1 MPALPRIR
9 FSDMRTP
16 GPDARAPGIDPA
28 LEPVIHWRVIEDD
41 ILVVQAGSRGCTVRS
56 DFTVDVGSYEG
67 DVYAVSLSRAEPDRC
82 GENVPWGV
90 QLAFA
95 LDELGVPADGEV
107 VVLNPLGGR
116 GADSVARPQ
125 PASTR

>member
-1 MPALPRIR
+1 MPSLPSIR

-16 GPDARAPGIDPA
+16 GPAAPAPGTDRE

-41 ILVVQAGSRGCTVRS
+41 ILVVQAGSQGCTARS
-56 DFTVDVGSYEG
+56 DFVVDVGSYQG
-67 DVYAVSLSRAEPDRC
+67 DIYAVSLSRAEPDRC
-82 GENVPWGV
+82 GEDMPWGV

-95 LDELGVPADGEV
+95 LDELGVPEHGEV

-116 GADSVARPQ
+116 RSDSLAPSRTT
-125 PASTR
+125 STR

>member
-1 MPALPRIR
+1 MPSLPRIR

-16 GPDARAPGIDPA
+16 GAAGSAPAIDPA

-41 ILVVQAGSRGCTVRS
+41 ILVVQAGSRGCTARS
-56 DFTVDVGSYEG
+56 DFVVDVGSYEG

-82 GENVPWGV
+82 GEDVPWGV

-116 GADSVARPQ
+116 GADNSVRSRTT
-125 PASTR
+125 STR